1 METKKE
7 IERSDDASRGCTE
20 GSCCNARRQAVKA
33 IGALGAVSLLGGSW
47 RAASAAELT
56 SDDSRL
62 QTGDRLLRVDAEGV
76 PRMLRASDVPLDGK
90 PLRAV
95 PYDPTAAVV
104 RDGSRLNRLLL
115 LRFAT
120 DELATDVRGRCADG
134 VMAYSAI
141 CTHQGCE
148 VSEYEPAHKTL
159 LCFCHF
165 SKFEPLNAGQ
175 VAAGPAPRNLP
186 SLPLAL
192 GEQGE
197 LIVAGPFSA
206 MPGVKKA

>member
-1 METKKE
+1 METEKE
-7 IERSDDASRGCTE
+7 IRRSFAAAHGSAERG
-20 GSCCNARRQAVKA
+20 CCNARRHVVKA
-33 IGALGAVSLLGGSW
+33 MGALSAVVLLGSSW
-47 RAASAAELT
+47 RAASAAELA
-56 SDDSRL
+56 SDDSRP
-62 QTGDRLLRVDAEGV
+62 QSGDRLLRVDAEGV
-76 PRMLRASDVPLDGK
+76 PRVLRASDVPLDGK
-90 PLRAV
+90 PVRAV
-95 PYDPTAAVV
+95 PYDPAAAIV

-115 LRFAT
+115 LRFAA

-175 VAAGPAPRNLP
+175 VVAGPAPRNLP

-192 GEQGE
+192 GEEGE

-206 MPGVKKA
+206 LPGVKKI